1 LALPHAFGR
10 LQFGEDLQLTFD
22 TLIGTGVN
30 ANVAAVVVI
39 GIEPKWTQRVADG
52 IAKTGKPVA
61 AFSIEGKGDL
71 QVIQEAS
78 RVAAMFLQDASGLV
92 RTEAEMG
99 DMIMSI
105 KCGESDTTSGLGSCP
120 TTSQAVDR
128 WVEAGGTVF
137 FGETSELTGGEHL
150 IAERCIDAAT
160 RDLFQVT
167 YDNYIKVIEATGAN
181 LLGSQPTQGNIA
193 GGLTTIEEKALG
205 NIAKTGSV
213 PVVGVLKPAEMP
225 NPANPGLY
233 FMDSSS
239 AAAECVTLMAAGGAV
254 IHLFPTGQGNVIGN
268 PIVPVLKLTAN
279 IKTAKSMTEHIDLDV
294 SGLLRYEYDLTKA
307 GDMMMDVIY
316 DTVSEDVWGTPFQTL
331 EGSFPITRN
340 DDLWN
345 NPEELKAALKDV
357 KALVVRNRTKVTADV
372 IAAAPGLKVIARAG
386 VGLDNIDLKAA
397 DAAGVVV
404 VAGLGANA
412 VSVGELTLGLAL
424 SLLRNV
430 PGHDVATRDGGWVR
444 IPGRELSG
452 LTWGLLGCGATG
464 VATAKLI
471 QGFNC
476 SVLGYDPYAKNV
488 PGVELT
494 SFEDVLKRSDVV
506 SIHMPSTPETNGSI
520 NAATLALMKKDAII
534 VNVGRGEVINEADLI
549 AALKAKTIAG
559 AALDVRAQEP
569 PTTGEM
575 ETIPNLILTPHVAGI
590 TKESQLRINQ
600 ILTANIELVLNSKPA
615 THAVGALRESSN

>member
-1 LALPHAFGR
+1 MI
-10 LQFGEDLQLTFD
+10 
-22 TLIGTGVN
+22 LI
-30 ANVAAVVVI
+30 
-39 GIEPKWTQRVADG
+39 
-52 IAKTGKPVA
+52 
-61 AFSIEGKGDL
+61 
-71 QVIQEAS
+71 
-78 RVAAMFLQDASGLV
+78 
-92 RTEAEMG
+92 
-99 DMIMSI
+99 
-105 KCGESDTTSGLGSCP
+105 
-120 TTSQAVDR
+120 
-128 WVEAGGTVF
+128 
-137 FGETSELTGGEHL
+137 
-150 IAERCIDAAT
+150 
-160 RDLFQVT
+160 
-167 YDNYIKVIEATGAN
+167 
-181 LLGSQPTQGNIA
+181 
-193 GGLTTIEEKALG
+193 
-205 NIAKTGSV
+205 
-213 PVVGVLKPAEMP
+213 
-225 NPANPGLY
+225 
-233 FMDSSS
+233 
-239 AAAECVTLMAAGGAV
+239 
-254 IHLFPTGQGNVIGN
+254 
-268 PIVPVLKLTAN
+268 
-279 IKTAKSMTEHIDLDV
+279 
-294 SGLLRYEYDLTKA
+294 
-307 GDMMMDVIY
+307 
-316 DTVSEDVWGTPFQTL
+316 SEDVWGTPFQTL

-345 NPEELKAALKDV
+345 NPEELKTTLKDV

-372 IAAAPGLKVIARAG
+372 IAAAPNLKVIARAG
-386 VGLDNIDLKAA
+386 VGLDNIDIKAA

-444 IPGRELSG
+444 TPGRELSG

-488 PGVELT
+488 SGVELT
-494 SFEDVLKRSDVV
+494 TFEDVLKRSDVV

-569 PTTGEM
+569 PITGEM

-590 TKESQLRINQ
+590 TNESQLRINQ

-615 THAVGALRESSN
+615 THAVGALKESSN

>member
-1 LALPHAFGR
+1 MI
-10 LQFGEDLQLTFD
+10 
-22 TLIGTGVN
+22 LI
-30 ANVAAVVVI
+30 
-39 GIEPKWTQRVADG
+39 
-52 IAKTGKPVA
+52 
-61 AFSIEGKGDL
+61 
-71 QVIQEAS
+71 
-78 RVAAMFLQDASGLV
+78 
-92 RTEAEMG
+92 
-99 DMIMSI
+99 
-105 KCGESDTTSGLGSCP
+105 
-120 TTSQAVDR
+120 
-128 WVEAGGTVF
+128 
-137 FGETSELTGGEHL
+137 
-150 IAERCIDAAT
+150 
-160 RDLFQVT
+160 
-167 YDNYIKVIEATGAN
+167 
-181 LLGSQPTQGNIA
+181 
-193 GGLTTIEEKALG
+193 
-205 NIAKTGSV
+205 
-213 PVVGVLKPAEMP
+213 
-225 NPANPGLY
+225 
-233 FMDSSS
+233 
-239 AAAECVTLMAAGGAV
+239 
-254 IHLFPTGQGNVIGN
+254 
-268 PIVPVLKLTAN
+268 
-279 IKTAKSMTEHIDLDV
+279 
-294 SGLLRYEYDLTKA
+294 
-307 GDMMMDVIY
+307 
-316 DTVSEDVWGTPFQTL
+316 SEDVWGTPFQTL

-345 NPEELKAALKDV
+345 SPEELKAALKDV

-386 VGLDNIDLKAA
+386 VGLDNIDIKAA

-444 IPGRELSG
+444 TPGRELSG

-488 PGVELT
+488 SGVELT
-494 SFEDVLKRSDVV
+494 TFEDVLKRSDVV

-520 NAATLALMKKDAII
+520 NTATLALMKKDAII

-559 AALDVRAQEP
+559 AALDVRTQEP
-569 PTTGEM
+569 PITGEM

-615 THAVGALRESSN
+615 THAVGALKESSN

>member
-1 LALPHAFGR
+1 MI
-10 LQFGEDLQLTFD
+10 
-22 TLIGTGVN
+22 LI
-30 ANVAAVVVI
+30 
-39 GIEPKWTQRVADG
+39 
-52 IAKTGKPVA
+52 
-61 AFSIEGKGDL
+61 
-71 QVIQEAS
+71 
-78 RVAAMFLQDASGLV
+78 
-92 RTEAEMG
+92 
-99 DMIMSI
+99 
-105 KCGESDTTSGLGSCP
+105 
-120 TTSQAVDR
+120 
-128 WVEAGGTVF
+128 
-137 FGETSELTGGEHL
+137 
-150 IAERCIDAAT
+150 
-160 RDLFQVT
+160 
-167 YDNYIKVIEATGAN
+167 
-181 LLGSQPTQGNIA
+181 
-193 GGLTTIEEKALG
+193 
-205 NIAKTGSV
+205 
-213 PVVGVLKPAEMP
+213 
-225 NPANPGLY
+225 
-233 FMDSSS
+233 
-239 AAAECVTLMAAGGAV
+239 
-254 IHLFPTGQGNVIGN
+254 
-268 PIVPVLKLTAN
+268 
-279 IKTAKSMTEHIDLDV
+279 
-294 SGLLRYEYDLTKA
+294 
-307 GDMMMDVIY
+307 
-316 DTVSEDVWGTPFQTL
+316 SEDVWGTPFQTL

-345 NPEELKAALKDV
+345 NPEELKTTLKDV

-372 IAAAPGLKVIARAG
+372 IAAAPNLKVIARAG
-386 VGLDNIDLKAA
+386 VGLDNIDIKAA

-444 IPGRELSG
+444 TPGRELSG

-488 PGVELT
+488 SGVELT
-494 SFEDVLKRSDVV
+494 TFEDVLKRSDVV

-569 PTTGEM
+569 PITGEM

-615 THAVGALRESSN
+615 THAVGALKKSSN

>member
-1 LALPHAFGR
+1 
-10 LQFGEDLQLTFD
+10 
-22 TLIGTGVN
+22 
-30 ANVAAVVVI
+30 
-39 GIEPKWTQRVADG
+39 
-52 IAKTGKPVA
+52 
-61 AFSIEGKGDL
+61 
-71 QVIQEAS
+71 
-78 RVAAMFLQDASGLV
+78 
-92 RTEAEMG
+92 
-99 DMIMSI
+99 
-105 KCGESDTTSGLGSCP
+105 
-120 TTSQAVDR
+120 
-128 WVEAGGTVF
+128 
-137 FGETSELTGGEHL
+137 
-150 IAERCIDAAT
+150 
-160 RDLFQVT
+160 
-167 YDNYIKVIEATGAN
+167 
-181 LLGSQPTQGNIA
+181 
-193 GGLTTIEEKALG
+193 
-205 NIAKTGSV
+205 
-213 PVVGVLKPAEMP
+213 
-225 NPANPGLY
+225 
-233 FMDSSS
+233 
-239 AAAECVTLMAAGGAV
+239 
-254 IHLFPTGQGNVIGN
+254 
-268 PIVPVLKLTAN
+268 
-279 IKTAKSMTEHIDLDV
+279 
-294 SGLLRYEYDLTKA
+294 
-307 GDMMMDVIY
+307 
-316 DTVSEDVWGTPFQTL
+316 
-331 EGSFPITRN
+331 
-340 DDLWN
+340 
-345 NPEELKAALKDV
+345 
-357 KALVVRNRTKVTADV
+357 VTADV

>member
-1 LALPHAFGR
+1 MI
-10 LQFGEDLQLTFD
+10 
-22 TLIGTGVN
+22 LI
-30 ANVAAVVVI
+30 
-39 GIEPKWTQRVADG
+39 
-52 IAKTGKPVA
+52 
-61 AFSIEGKGDL
+61 
-71 QVIQEAS
+71 
-78 RVAAMFLQDASGLV
+78 
-92 RTEAEMG
+92 
-99 DMIMSI
+99 
-105 KCGESDTTSGLGSCP
+105 
-120 TTSQAVDR
+120 
-128 WVEAGGTVF
+128 
-137 FGETSELTGGEHL
+137 
-150 IAERCIDAAT
+150 
-160 RDLFQVT
+160 
-167 YDNYIKVIEATGAN
+167 
-181 LLGSQPTQGNIA
+181 
-193 GGLTTIEEKALG
+193 
-205 NIAKTGSV
+205 
-213 PVVGVLKPAEMP
+213 
-225 NPANPGLY
+225 
-233 FMDSSS
+233 
-239 AAAECVTLMAAGGAV
+239 
-254 IHLFPTGQGNVIGN
+254 
-268 PIVPVLKLTAN
+268 
-279 IKTAKSMTEHIDLDV
+279 
-294 SGLLRYEYDLTKA
+294 
-307 GDMMMDVIY
+307 
-316 DTVSEDVWGTPFQTL
+316 SEDVWGAPFQTL

-340 DDLWN
+340 DDLWS
-345 NPEELKAALKDV
+345 NPEELKSSLKDV

-372 IAAAPGLKVIARAG
+372 IAAAPHLKVIARAG

-444 IPGRELSG
+444 TPGRELSG

-488 PGVELT
+488 SGVELT
-494 SFEDVLKRSDVV
+494 SFEEVLKRSDVISV
-506 SIHMPSTPETNGSI
+506 HMPSTPETNGSI
-520 NAATLALMKKDAII
+520 NATTLALMKKDAII

-549 AALKAKTIAG
+549 TALKAKTIAG

-615 THAVGALRESSN
+615 THAVGALKESSN